1 MRKLE
6 RLRDDERGAT
16 AIIVALCLI
25 GLIGMMVLVVD
36 VGGLL
41 WNRRAMVNA
50 SDAAALA
57 AAKSCVLPATQDART
72 AEQAADEWALDNSSA
87 AQASGITNILQS
99 SGCDTSAT
107 GYVTVQYGANQQL
120 FFAGIFGAGQGHVT
134 TRATAIWGPAGSANP
149 MPIVVYQDS
158 FQNCRFSEIDP
169 NKTCYVWEDNN
180 TVNSSQSAFG
190 FLDLRTD
197 DPTKYGW
204 DSNPGV
210 GCTDPGGLVVD
221 WINNYNDPNFDELPV
236 NYPNPTYVC
245 RSGGMQQSGW
255 AALEQLKGQELLFP
269 INRCD
274 PVPPGNPY
282 GQLLPNS
289 TNEAPCSSTPGQYD
303 IIGYFAAKLVEVYR
317 PNQVNP
323 TPQTCGPIFADF
335 PGAAPVN
342 LDTFGIANSCF
353 TAAPNNIDP
362 ASVTVRRPSGPANQR
377 GVRGPD
383 SSTTSCVGTA
393 SQPLNSFDYCYNP
406 ATRNVYWNAAG
417 PAAENVSYEV
427 SFVWSNDGPCG
438 QPPSTN
444 NSGHCLIL
452 QPVEVRIGGN
462 RPGQGFAGNVRA
474 YKLCEPSI
482 PGSCSP
488 VTVPNP

>member
-1 MRKLE
+1 MRKLG
-6 RLRDDERGAT
+6 RLHDDERGAT

-41 WNRRAMVNA
+41 WSRRAMVNA

-57 AAKSCVLPATQDART
+57 AAKSCVLPATQDPRT

-120 FFAGIFGAGQGHVT
+120 FFAGIFGAGQGHIT
-134 TRATAIWGPAGSANP
+134 TQATAIWGPAGSSNP
-149 MPIVVYQDS
+149 MPIVIYQDS
-158 FQNCRFSEIDP
+158 FQNCKFDAIDP
-169 NKTCYVWEDNN
+169 DKTCYVWEDNN
-180 TVNSSQSAFG
+180 TVNNSQDAFG

-221 WINNYNDPNFDELPV
+221 WINNYNDPQIDELPV

-274 PVPPGNPY
+274 AVPPGNPY

-289 TNEAPCSSTPGQYD
+289 TNEAPCSTTPGQYD

-317 PNQVNP
+317 PNEVSGG
-323 TPQTCGPIFADF
+323 TGTC
-335 PGAAPVN
+335 AAPRQMPGPNNPFSLV
-342 LDTFGIANSCF
+342 TFGMSASPACF
-353 TAAPNNIDP
+353 TAAPDVISNITITKDKNSDPGPQPQLNVDYTVNTSNPADPWITWIAPGGKYANNQTFK
-362 ASVTVRRPSGPANQR
+362 V
-377 GVRGPD
+377 
-383 SSTTSCVGTA
+383 
-393 SQPLNSFDYCYNP
+393 SFDWSKAGECGVPP
-406 ATRNVYWNAAG
+406 AG
-417 PAAENVSYEV
+417 
-427 SFVWSNDGPCG
+427 
-438 QPPSTN
+438 N

-452 QPVEVRIGGN
+452 QPVEVRIGGH
-462 RPGQGFAGNVRA
+462 RPGEGFAGNVRA